1 MRVADKSIIVTGAG
15 GGIGE
20 GIARRLAAE
29 GARVIVN
36 DLQAALGE
44 KVAGEINAAGGQA
57 RFVQADVTKGADWAA
72 LVQAAQAFGG
82 GQLDAIVNNA
92 GWTHRNRPMLE
103 VSEAEFDK
111 VYDVNMKSIYW
122 SAIHGV
128 PAMRQ
133 AGGGSFINIASTAGV
148 RPRPGLT
155 WYNGSKAAVIVTS
168 KSMAAELGPDN
179 IRVNCINP
187 VFNPDTGLSA
197 EFAGGPVDDERK
209 AKFRATIPLGRFST
223 ALDVANAALY
233 LASDE
238 AAFISGVCIEV
249 DGARCV

>member
-1 MRVADKSIIVTGAG
+1 MRVEGKSIIVTGAG

-29 GARVIVN
+29 GAAVIVN
-36 DLQAALGE
+36 DINAALGE
-44 KVAGEINAAGGQA
+44 KVTADINAAGGRA
-57 RFVQADVTKGADWAA
+57 RFVAGDVTKSADWQA
-72 LVQAAQAFGG
+72 LVAAAQAFGG
-82 GQLDAIVNNA
+82 KLDVIVNNA

-128 PAMRQ
+128 PAMQQ

-168 KSMAAELGPDN
+168 KSMAAELGPQN

-197 EFAGGPVDDERK
+197 EFAGGPVDEERK

>member
-1 MRVADKSIIVTGAG
+1 MRVDGKSIIVTGAG

-20 GIARRLAAE
+20 GIARRLASE
-29 GARVIVN
+29 GAAVIVN
-36 DLQAALGE
+36 DINAALGE
-44 KVAGEINAAGGQA
+44 KVTADINAAGGRA
-57 RFVQADVTKGADWAA
+57 RFVAGDVTKSADWQA
-72 LVQAAQAFGG
+72 LVAAAQAFGG
-82 GQLDAIVNNA
+82 KLDVIVNNA

-128 PAMRQ
+128 PAMQQ

-197 EFAGGPVDDERK
+197 EFAGGPVDEERK

>member
-1 MRVADKSIIVTGAG
+1 MRVSGKSIIVTGAG

-29 GARVIVN
+29 GAAVIVN
-36 DLQAALGE
+36 DINATLGE
-44 KVAGEINAAGGQA
+44 KVTADITAAGGRA
-57 RFVQADVTKGADWAA
+57 RFVAGDVTQGDDWHT
-72 LVQAAQAFGG
+72 LVAAAQDFGG
-82 GQLDAIVNNA
+82 RLDVIVNNA

-128 PAMRQ
+128 PAMQQ

-197 EFAGGPVDDERK
+197 EFAGGPVDEERK

>member
-1 MRVADKSIIVTGAG
+1 MRVRDKSIIVTGAG

-20 GIARRLAAE
+20 GIAHRLAAE
-29 GARVIVN
+29 GAAVVVN
-36 DLQAALGE
+36 DINAALGE
-44 KVAGEINAAGGQA
+44 QVTAAIQAAGGRA
-57 RFVQADVTKGADWAA
+57 RFVAADVTRGDDWAR
-72 LVQAAQAFGG
+72 LVRAAQDFGG
-82 GQLDAIVNNA
+82 GRLDVIVNNA
-92 GWTHRNRPMLE
+92 GWTHRNRPLLE
-103 VSEAEFDK
+103 VGEAEFDK
-111 VYDVNMKSIYW
+111 VYAVNMKSIYW

-128 PAMRQ
+128 PALA
-133 AGGGSFINIASTAGV
+133 AGGGGGFINIASTAGV

-168 KSMAAELGPDN
+168 KSMAAELGPQN

-197 EFAGGPVDDERK
+197 EFAGGPVDEARR
-209 AKFRATIPLGRFST
+209 AKFLATIPLGRFSS

>member
-1 MRVADKSIIVTGAG
+1 MRVEGKSIIVTGGG

-20 GIARRLAAE
+20 GIARRLASE
-29 GARVIVN
+29 GAAVIVN
-36 DLQAALGE
+36 DINAALGE
-44 KVAGEINAAGGQA
+44 KVTADINAAGGRA
-57 RFVQADVTKGADWAA
+57 RFVAGDVTKSADWQA
-72 LVQAAQAFGG
+72 LVAAAQAFGG
-82 GQLDAIVNNA
+82 KLDVIVNNA

-128 PAMRQ
+128 PALQ
-133 AGGGSFINIASTAGV
+133 QTGGGSFINIASTAGV

-168 KSMAAELGPDN
+168 KSMAAELGPQN

-197 EFAGGPVDDERK
+197 EFAGGPVDEERK

>member
-1 MRVADKSIIVTGAG
+1 MRVEGKSIIVTGAG

-20 GIARRLAAE
+20 GIARRLASE
-29 GARVIVN
+29 GAAVIVN
-36 DLQAALGE
+36 DINAALSE
-44 KVAGEINAAGGQA
+44 KVAADINAAGGRA
-57 RFVQADVTKGADWAA
+57 RFVAGDVTKSADWQA
-72 LVQAAQAFGG
+72 LVAAAQAFGG
-82 GQLDAIVNNA
+82 QLDVIVNNA

-197 EFAGGPVDDERK
+197 EFAGGPVDEERK

>member
-1 MRVADKSIIVTGAG
+1 MRVAQQSIIVTGAG
-15 GGIGE
+15 NGIGE
-20 GIARRLAAE
+20 GIAKRLASE
-29 GARVIVN
+29 GARVTVN
-36 DLQAALGE
+36 DINAVGGQR
-44 KVAGEINAAGGQA
+44 VVDEIVAAGGTAQ
-57 RFVQADVTKGADWAA
+57 FVQADVTRSAEVKA
-72 LVQAAQAFGG
+72 LVDAAVQRYGK
-82 GQLDAIVNNA
+82 LDTMVNNA

-103 VSEAEFDK
+103 VSEDEFDK
-111 VYDVNMKSIYW
+111 VYAINMKSIYL
-122 SAIHGV
+122 SAIHAV
-128 PAMRQ
+128 PALR
-133 AGGGSFINIASTAGV
+133 ANGGGSFINIASTAGV

-155 WYNGSKAAVIVTS
+155 WYNGSKAAVIITS

-197 EFAGGPVDDERK
+197 EFASAPVDEERK

-223 ALDVANAALY
+223 ALDVAKAALY

>member
-1 MRVADKSIIVTGAG
+1 MRVEGKSIIVTGAG

-20 GIARRLAAE
+20 GIARRLASE
-29 GARVIVN
+29 GAAVIVN
-36 DLQAALGE
+36 DINAALGE
-44 KVAGEINAAGGQA
+44 KVTADINAAGGRA
-57 RFVQADVTKGADWAA
+57 RFVAGDVTKSTDWQA
-72 LVQAAQAFGG
+72 LVAAAQAFGG
-82 GQLDAIVNNA
+82 KLDVIVNNA

-111 VYDVNMKSIYW
+111 VYAVNMKSIYW

-128 PAMRQ
+128 PALTA

-197 EFAGGPVDDERK
+197 EFAGGPVDEERK